1 MFGVLVGEKI
11 LPYIIVTAY
20 GIMYPHM
27 NTVVI
32 PYNLYYGV
40 SASLT
45 ALLCTMGA
53 TWFSCYKE
61 LREQAAELMRP
72 PAPKKE
78 NEYFWRRFHLCG
90 VSSILSGRRRFG
102 ICCVIRSGFL

>member
-1 MFGVLVGEKI
+1 
-11 LPYIIVTAY
+11 
-20 GIMYPHM
+20 MYPHM

-53 TWFSCYKE
+53 TLFSCYKE

-72 PAPKKE
+72 PAPQKRKTSISGE
-78 NEYFWRRFHLCG
+78 D
-90 VSSILSGRRRFG
+90 SILVEPVQFYLEGNNPESAA
-102 ICCVIRSGFL
+102 L

>member
-1 MFGVLVGEKI
+1 MFGVLIGEKI

-32 PYNLYYGV
+32 PYNLYYGD

-45 ALLCTMGA
+45 AQL
-53 TWFSCYKE
+53 
-61 LREQAAELMRP
+61 
-72 PAPKKE
+72 
-78 NEYFWRRFHLCG
+78 
-90 VSSILSGRRRFG
+90 
-102 ICCVIRSGFL
+102 